1 MCFEYVS
8 ESYFYKSFVTRLN
21 DIGFLYFESFA
32 RKLVKI
38 SKALFAILSYII
50 LEKQRIMGI
59 LEPIIALEAVCARKN
74 NYLEIL
80 G

>member
-8 ESYFYKSFVTRLN
+8 ENYFYKSFVTRLN
-21 DIGFLYFESFA
+21 DIGFLYFESSA

-59 LEPIIALEAVCARKN
+59 LGTIIALEAVCVRKN